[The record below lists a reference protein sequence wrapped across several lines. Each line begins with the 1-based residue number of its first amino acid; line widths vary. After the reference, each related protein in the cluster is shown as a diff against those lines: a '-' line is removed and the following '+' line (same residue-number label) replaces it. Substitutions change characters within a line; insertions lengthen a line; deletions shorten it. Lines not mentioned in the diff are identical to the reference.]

1 MHEYLLI
8 LSLAEQYLYLSYNV
22 HFFQDLDNIVL
33 DEGVLEVARRM
44 REDMLVQ
51 AHDENYNRAS
61 RHTAYR
67 QYVIWI
73 HGHLG
78 AGNRRVVPSCVV
90 LRIRNKYPDPTGNYV
105 GFVPGRLG

>member
-1 MHEYLLI
+1 MPSDRE
-8 LSLAEQYLYLSYNV
+8 NV
-22 HFFQDLDNIVL
+22 CCGQNPVNCHSRLRDLDNIVL